1 VVTLFSVRSGCDV
14 CKSVQANL
22 AGVQY
27 SYAQT
32 DERTF
37 FGVLFYQSE
46 DSSREVFAYHEFR
59 TVPYLC
65 TSKQQL

>member
-1 VVTLFSVRSGCDV
+1 MRSGCDV